1 MDKNNSDNITEN
13 IKIKFTKIKQTRNR
27 IKDKFVNIQKVQN
40 DIKDNYVNYVKKEQ
54 DDFFGLDSF
63 HFQNKVLT
71 LEFNNMMKLYQF
83 IDNRIYGDYYKL
95 FTQIELFL
103 KKHLKTKQYE
113 KIKELKNIDKYPTY
127 KDLEVYKTY
136 DFDTINNIHQDII
149 VIIACVKDVYKDNE
163 KFIKDDMKKL
173 NLGLNIDNYIINSQY
188 KNMVLLTTNN
198 KFENYLQ
205 VYHKYHFELLYKFH
219 EKISLCYQHIN
230 HSPSDERFLSESSED
245 NSSTSG
251 DMEQDLLN
259 DQFNET
265 PANRNKRRTSVDIFF
280 SEKSPIIEEK
290 NEVIEN
296 GPLLSEIVESIE
308 KNEEFNYDD
317 LSEEQNEEEQLEQEN
332 ITLDEDMNN
341 DILETV
347 EESQQEVQEQQDDG
361 RQEAQE
367 EAQEEEFVSVA
378 SNKKKRRK
386 RNKNKNN

>member
-27 IKDKFVNIQKVQN
+27 IKEKFINIQKVQN

-95 FTQIELFL
+95 FTQIEVFL
-103 KKHLKTKQYE
+103 KKHLKLKQYE

-149 VIIACVKDVYKDNE
+149 VIIACVKDIYKDNE

-173 NLGLNIDNYIINSQY
+173 SLGLNIDNYIINSQY

-219 EKISLCYQHIN
+219 EKLSLCYQHIN
-230 HSPSDERFLSESSED
+230 HSPSDERFFSESSED

-251 DMEQDLLN
+251 DMEQELLN

-265 PANRNKRRTSVDIFF
+265 PANKSKRRSSVDIFF
-280 SEKSPIIEEK
+280 SENTPIIEEQ
-290 NEVIEN
+290 NEIIEN
-296 GPLLSEIVESIE
+296 EPLMPEIIE
-308 KNEEFNYDD
+308 TIENNEEIAHDGV
-317 LSEEQNEEEQLEQEN
+317 SEEEPHQEEEN
-332 ITLDEDMNN
+332 ITLEENTNN
-341 DILETV
+341 DILET
-347 EESQQEVQEQQDDG
+347 SP
-361 RQEAQE
+361 QE
-367 EAQEEEFVSVA
+367 EEVPEQPQEEEFVSVA

>member
-13 IKIKFTKIKQTRNR
+13 IKIKFTKIKQTRNK
-27 IKDKFVNIQKVQN
+27 IKEKFVSIQKVQN

-95 FTQIELFL
+95 FTQIEIFL
-103 KKHLKTKQYE
+103 KKHLKSKQYE

-149 VIIACVKDVYKDNE
+149 VIIACVKDIYKDNE

-173 NLGLNIDNYIINSQY
+173 SLGLNIDNYIINSQY

-219 EKISLCYQHIN
+219 EKLSLCYQHIN
-230 HSPSDERFLSESSED
+230 HNPSDERFLSESSED

-251 DMEQDLLN
+251 DMEQELLN

-265 PANRNKRRTSVDIFF
+265 PANRSKRRSSVDIFF
-280 SEKSPIIEEK
+280 SENTPIIEEQ
-290 NEVIEN
+290 N
-296 GPLLSEIVESIE
+296 EIVENQPLMPEIIE
-308 KNEEFNYDD
+308 TLET
-317 LSEEQNEEEQLEQEN
+317 NEEEQVEETKRTLQEN
-332 ITLDEDMNN
+332 ANN
-341 DILETV
+341 DILE
-347 EESQQEVQEQQDDG
+347 EPNSQQII
-361 RQEAQE
+361 QE
-367 EAQEEEFVSVA
+367 EEEPQEEEVLEEPQEEEFVSVSSTA
-378 SNKKKRRK
+378 QKRRK
-386 RNKNKNN
+386 KKNKNKNN

>member
-13 IKIKFTKIKQTRNR
+13 IKIKFTKIKQTRNK
-27 IKDKFVNIQKVQN
+27 IKEKFVNIQKVQN

-63 HFQNKVLT
+63 HFQNKVLA

-103 KKHLKTKQYE
+103 KKHLKSKQYE

-173 NLGLNIDNYIINSQY
+173 SLGLNIDNYIINSQY

-230 HSPSDERFLSESSED
+230 HNPSDERFLSESSED
-245 NSSTSG
+245 NSTASG
-251 DMEQDLLN
+251 DMEQELLN

-265 PANRNKRRTSVDIFF
+265 PANTSKRRSSVDIFF
-280 SEKSPIIEEK
+280 SENATI
-290 NEVIEN
+290 
-296 GPLLSEIVESIE
+296 L
-308 KNEEFNYDD
+308 
-317 LSEEQNEEEQLEQEN
+317 EEQNEIIENQPLMPEIIETLENDEELNNEEPN
-332 ITLDEDMNN
+332 ITLQENTNN
-341 DILETV
+341 GILE
-347 EESQQEVQEQQDDG
+347 ESNSQQIIQEQEEPQEPQEEVEEVQE
-361 RQEAQE
+361 ETEEPQE
-367 EAQEEEFVSVA
+367 EDFVSVS
-378 SNKKKRRK
+378 SNKKRRK
-386 RNKNKNN
+386 KKNKNKNN

>member
-13 IKIKFTKIKQTRNR
+13 IKIKFTKIKQTRNK
-27 IKDKFVNIQKVQN
+27 IKDKFINIQKVQN

-95 FTQIELFL
+95 FTQIEVFL
-103 KKHLKTKQYE
+103 KKHLKSKQYE

-173 NLGLNIDNYIINSQY
+173 SLGLNIDNYIINSQY

-219 EKISLCYQHIN
+219 EKLSLCYQHIN
-230 HSPSDERFLSESSED
+230 HNPTDERFLSESSED

-265 PANRNKRRTSVDIFF
+265 PVNTSKRRSSVDIFF
-280 SEKSPIIEEK
+280 SENTQILEEE
-290 NEVIEN
+290 NTVIEN
-296 GPLLSEIVESIE
+296 QPLMPEIIETLENSEEIDKEE
-308 KNEEFNYDD
+308 YEEYNEEA
-317 LSEEQNEEEQLEQEN
+317 N
-332 ITLDEDMNN
+332 ITLEENTNN
-341 DILETV
+341 DILEQPNSEQ
-347 EESQQEVQEQQDDG
+347 EEAEEPQEEAEEVQEET
-361 RQEAQE
+361 QEQ
-367 EAQEEEFVSVA
+367 EFVSVS
-378 SNKKKRRK
+378 SNKKRRK
-386 RNKNKNN
+386 KKNKNKNN

>member
-27 IKDKFVNIQKVQN
+27 IKEKFINIQKVQN

-95 FTQIELFL
+95 FTQIEVFL
-103 KKHLKTKQYE
+103 KKHLKLKQYE

-149 VIIACVKDVYKDNE
+149 VIIACVKDIYKDNE

-173 NLGLNIDNYIINSQY
+173 SLGLNIDNYIINSQY

-219 EKISLCYQHIN
+219 EKLSLCYQHIN
-230 HSPSDERFLSESSED
+230 HSPSDERFFSESSED

-251 DMEQDLLN
+251 DMEQELLN

-265 PANRNKRRTSVDIFF
+265 PANKSKRRSSVDIFF
-280 SEKSPIIEEK
+280 SENTPIIEEQ
-290 NEVIEN
+290 NEIIEN
-296 GPLLSEIVESIE
+296 EPLMPEIIE
-308 KNEEFNYDD
+308 TIENNEEIAHDG
-317 LSEEQNEEEQLEQEN
+317 EQEEEEN
-332 ITLDEDMNN
+332 ITLEENTNN
-341 DILETV
+341 DILET
-347 EESQQEVQEQQDDG
+347 SP
-361 RQEAQE
+361 QE
-367 EAQEEEFVSVA
+367 EEVPEQPQEEEFVSVA

>member
-13 IKIKFTKIKQTRNR
+13 IKIKFTKIKQTRNK
-27 IKDKFVNIQKVQN
+27 IKDKFINIQKVQN

-95 FTQIELFL
+95 FTQIEVFL
-103 KKHLKTKQYE
+103 KKHLKSKQYE

-173 NLGLNIDNYIINSQY
+173 SLGLNIDNYIINSQY
-188 KNMVLLTTNN
+188 KNMVLLTSNN

-219 EKISLCYQHIN
+219 EKLSLCYQHIN
-230 HSPSDERFLSESSED
+230 HNPTDERFLSESSED
-245 NSSTSG
+245 NSTASG
-251 DMEQDLLN
+251 DMEQELLN

-265 PANRNKRRTSVDIFF
+265 PVNTNKRRSSVDIFF
-280 SEKSPIIEEK
+280 NENTQILEEE
-290 NEVIEN
+290 NTVIEN
-296 GPLLSEIVESIE
+296 QPLMPEIIETLENSEELDKE
-308 KNEEFNYDD
+308 TTNEEPNTTI
-317 LSEEQNEEEQLEQEN
+317 EEN
-332 ITLDEDMNN
+332 TNN
-341 DILETV
+341 DILEQLNS
-347 EESQQEVQEQQDDG
+347 E
-361 RQEAQE
+361 QE
-367 EAQEEEFVSVA
+367 EAEEPILQETQEEEFVSVS
-378 SNKKKRRK
+378 SNKKRRK
-386 RNKNKNN
+386 KKNKNKNN